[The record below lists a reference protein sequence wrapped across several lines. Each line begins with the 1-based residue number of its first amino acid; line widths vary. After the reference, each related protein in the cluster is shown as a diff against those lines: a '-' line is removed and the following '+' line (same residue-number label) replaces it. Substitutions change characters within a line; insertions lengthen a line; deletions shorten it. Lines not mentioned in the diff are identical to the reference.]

1 MQQDDQFLE
10 STLHNLCTSTAA
22 D

>member
-1 MQQDDQFLE
+1 MTTILE